1 MLDTHFYLH
10 YAHVVDMCTVGHP
23 CPLGFSHCILNE
35 TPRHPSISIGARN
48 CNTWEPVV
56 RTMIS
61 ASDKHVRT
69 IEYENAVV
77 VLCTVLILGGTA
89 NSRFKELF
97 EPQF

>member
-1 MLDTHFYLH
+1 
-10 YAHVVDMCTVGHP
+10 
-23 CPLGFSHCILNE
+23 
-35 TPRHPSISIGARN
+35 
-48 CNTWEPVV
+48 
-56 RTMIS
+56 MIS